1 MKGRGNKKIF
11 LNFEIP
17 RFFRIFLFSGIIEEA
32 VRTRWTSFP
41 TSNFSKKKNSTKRN
55 SISYNND

>member
-17 RFFRIFLFSGIIEEA
+17 RFFRIFYLVESLKRPY
-32 VRTRWTSFP
+32 VRGGRPSQLPIFQ
-41 TSNFSKKKNSTKRN
+41 KKKFNQEEQ
-55 SISYNND
+55 YFV